1 MVISRSWYQKMQN
14 SFRIYNTPKGPKVY
28 FETARIH
35 HWSIGLLSAIIGG
48 LGLMF
53 DDEKKREDFYLFLVI
68 GGVTAF
74 LDDLPDFI
82 SYVNSLKTPIQ

>member
-1 MVISRSWYQKMQN
+1 
-14 SFRIYNTPKGPKVY
+14 
-28 FETARIH
+28 
-35 HWSIGLLSAIIGG
+35 
-48 LGLMF
+48 MF